1 MQLSIEQALRRGIE
15 AHQAGQIQE
24 ADKYYTAVL
33 KVQPKNPDA
42 NHNMGA
48 LAVSI
53 GKIKEA
59 LPFFKFALEANQN
72 VDQFWLSY
80 IETLILLDRLE
91 DAKSLLNEAKKHK
104 VNFRYFAY
112 LDQKLKSPIK
122 MSGSETKVKLT
133 QPNILDSLKLD
144 QALNLA
150 KKYTQLGSAED
161 AKRVYND
168 FLRIFPKNKKAL
180 EGVKVLWGKAH
191 LKGKPV
197 QDPPENHVKTL
208 VNLCIQGQFKKS
220 KDQALLLLSNFPN
233 SVVLHNIVGAANQG
247 LGKLD
252 EAVDSIEK
260 QYLSIQ
266 ILQKPI
272 TTWVMYCM
280 SKQIAGGC

>member
-91 DAKSLLNEAKKHK
+91 DAKSLLKRAKKHK
-104 VNFRYFAY
+104 VNFRHFAY

-133 QPNILDSLKLD
+133 QPNILDNLKRL
-144 QALNLA
+144 
-150 KKYTQLGSAED
+150 
-161 AKRVYND
+161 
-168 FLRIFPKNKKAL
+168 
-180 EGVKVLWGKAH
+180 
-191 LKGKPV
+191 
-197 QDPPENHVKTL
+197 
-208 VNLCIQGQFKKS
+208 
-220 KDQALLLLSNFPN
+220 
-233 SVVLHNIVGAANQG
+233 
-247 LGKLD
+247 
-252 EAVDSIEK
+252 
-260 QYLSIQ
+260 
-266 ILQKPI
+266 
-272 TTWVMYCM
+272 YCLF
-280 SKQIAGGC
+280 